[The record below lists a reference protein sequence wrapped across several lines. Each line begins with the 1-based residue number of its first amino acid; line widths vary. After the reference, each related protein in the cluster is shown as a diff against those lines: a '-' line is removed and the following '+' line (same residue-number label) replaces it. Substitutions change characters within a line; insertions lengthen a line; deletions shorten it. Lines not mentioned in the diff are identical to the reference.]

1 MRLSEQIMQALQ
13 GAALSA
19 NHMAEQL
26 DCARQQ
32 LDPVLDGLL
41 DVGLL
46 KVVGMQGEN
55 TMYTACGQP
64 LPAAHLPDLIPQF
77 LLH

>member
-13 GAALSA
+13 GAVLSA
-19 NHMAEQL
+19 NHVAEQL
-26 DCARQQ
+26 GCTRLQ

-46 KVVGMQGEN
+46 KMVDMQGEN

-64 LPAAHLPDLIPQF
+64 LPAVHLPDLIPQF

>member
-1 MRLSEQIMQALQ
+1 MQLSEQIMQALQ

-26 DCARQQ
+26 GCTRQQ
-32 LDPVLDGLL
+32 LDTVLDGLL

-64 LPAAHLPDLIPQF
+64 LPAMPLPDLIPQF